1 LIRYEEVRMF
11 NVRWN
16 AGVHNYMTY
25 VATNFTTGRYDP
37 TRLANLGI
45 GHNAIDAGGRPQGGD
60 DAGDAQAAPAN
71 RLSSTANQSA
81 REGDAHST
89 NTLISTRRL
98 VRRNVSLRL
107 AVAPAAS
114 A

>member
-71 RLSSTANQSA
+71 RLSSYGQPKCS
-81 REGDAHST
+81 
-89 NTLISTRRL
+89 RR
-98 VRRNVSLRL
+98 RRPLDQHVDQYPPTG
-107 AVAPAAS
+107 PAEC
-114 A
+114 